1 MDGPGF
7 HVDIATLDEASA
19 GIAETMGNQK
29 RLELGKLPGPPV
41 MYGDDDLH
49 DALKDYCHRWD
60 DGFDIL
66 TDDAGKIADS
76 LKRVAQAYRSVDQAA
91 AQRLTSDPGT
101 GAVGG

>member
-7 HVDIATLDEASA
+7 HVDVATLDEASA
-19 GIAETMGNQK
+19 GIAETIDNQK
-29 RLELGKLPGPPV
+29 RLELSKLPGPAE

-66 TDDAGKIADS
+66 TDDANKIGDS

-91 AQRLTSDPGT
+91 AQRLTSDPAT
-101 GAVGG
+101 GAVDG

>member
-19 GIAETMGNQK
+19 GITETIDNQK
-29 RLELGKLPGPPV
+29 RLELSKLPGPEQ

-49 DALKDYCHRWD
+49 DAFKDYCHRWD

-66 TDDAGKIADS
+66 TDDANKISDS
-76 LKRVAQAYRSVDQAA
+76 LQRVAQAYRSVDQAA
-91 AQRLTSDPGT
+91 AQRLTSDPAT
-101 GAVGG
+101 GAVDG

>member
-19 GIAETMGNQK
+19 GIAETIDNQK
-29 RLELGKLPGPPV
+29 RLELKKLPGPSE

-60 DGFDIL
+60 DGLGIL
-66 TDDAGKIADS
+66 TDDAKKISDS
-76 LKRVAQAYRSVDQAA
+76 LSRVAQAYRQADQAA
-91 AQRLTSDPGT
+91 AQKLTGDPAT
-101 GAVGG
+101 GAVDG

>member
-19 GIAETMGNQK
+19 GIAETIDNQK
-29 RLELGKLPGPPV
+29 RLELSKLPGPSE

-60 DGFDIL
+60 DGLDIL
-66 TDDAGKIADS
+66 TDDARKISDS
-76 LKRVAQAYRSVDQAA
+76 LKSVARAYRQADQAA
-91 AQRLTSDPGT
+91 AQKLTGDPAT
-101 GAVGG
+101 GAVDG